1 MKPKS
6 MLLEQSGVF
15 LHLEEMKVDSGG
27 KQARKWKDETDRQGR
42 KVGTLE
48 EGQASMSVPVI
59 ESGTFKNTLRVS

>member
-1 MKPKS
+1 M
-6 MLLEQSGVF
+6 
-15 LHLEEMKVDSGG
+15 DSGG

-48 EGQASMSVPVI
+48 EGSASMSVPVI